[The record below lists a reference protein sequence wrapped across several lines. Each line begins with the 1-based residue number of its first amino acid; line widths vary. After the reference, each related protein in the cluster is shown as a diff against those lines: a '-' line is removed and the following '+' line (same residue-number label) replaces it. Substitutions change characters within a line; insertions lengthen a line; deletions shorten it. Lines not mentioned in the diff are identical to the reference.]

1 MNKILVLFGVASLS
15 FIISKQQQ
23 EAVEIFPKKIL
34 SDSLPD
40 ICTVLPAEDIAK
52 LSPFTNPLTK
62 LYAEEPMEGYRAC
75 IYEFWKPND
84 YGTIKVSV
92 TKSKSTAEA
101 LAFYNRNVAD
111 HIEMWQRRPET
122 IEGLADSAYF
132 NYNAFDD
139 TKCDD
144 CHLLLISGVYE
155 VVVSFHGQYD
165 DVSRENKKNT
175 AINIVKL
182 LYKRIPGLSKQN
194 NIGFKMKEN
203 NSENIQ
209 TSKLQAMIDK

>member
-1 MNKILVLFGVASLS
+1 MIKILTLFGVASLS
-15 FIISKQQQ
+15 VMINKPEQKAAEFFQ
-23 EAVEIFPKKIL
+23 KKIL
-34 SDSLPD
+34 SDSLPN
-40 ICTVLPAEDIAK
+40 ICTVLPAADITK
-52 LSPFTNPLTK
+52 LSPFTIPLSNS
-62 LYAEEPMEGYRAC
+62 YAEEPIEGYRSC
-75 IYEFWKPND
+75 IYEFFKPND
-84 YGTIKVSV
+84 YGTIKISV
-92 TKSKSTAEA
+92 TRSKSKAEA

-122 IEGLADSAYF
+122 INGLADSAYF
-132 NYNAFDD
+132 NYNADD

-144 CHLLLISGVYE
+144 CHLLLISGVYY

-165 DVSRENKKNT
+165 DVSRESKKKA

-194 NIGFKMKEN
+194 NMGIKMKEN
-203 NSENIQ
+203 NREDIQ